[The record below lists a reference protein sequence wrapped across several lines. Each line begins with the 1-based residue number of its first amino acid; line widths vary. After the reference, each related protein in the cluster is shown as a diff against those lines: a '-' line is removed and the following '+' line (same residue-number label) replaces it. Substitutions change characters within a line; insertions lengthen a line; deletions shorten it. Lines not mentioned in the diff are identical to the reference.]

1 METQSDNYKN
11 NEELSANN
19 IIKTTAKRKIELGFF
34 ERISD
39 WISKASKCNFT
50 SIKRHFNVTEDLI
63 LKRVLY
69 SFIPF
74 NPYFYELI
82 KNKPDLYGPLWIYT
96 SLVFII
102 AATGEIS
109 SYLNGNESSGYFEEF
124 VPHSAL
130 MIYGIGIGLPLLIF
144 FLMRVFGSD
153 PSYVTIQCIYGY
165 SFFAYIPASLIC
177 MIPNKTIH
185 VFVFG
190 VAVFI
195 STSLLM
201 VNCWKDFSIY
211 IKSRTYFLVGLI
223 VICQLIIYLVMVLYF
238 FGLEDKLTDLKK
250 SIGGGLNNNVS
261 NNTSSNS
268 SNTTFKNGSY

>member
-1 METQSDNYKN
+1 METQPDNNSN
-11 NEELSANN
+11 NEEISAKN
-19 IIKTTAKRKIELGFF
+19 IIKTTAKRKVELGFF

-39 WISKASKCNFT
+39 WISKASKCNFS
-50 SIKRHFNVTEDLI
+50 SIKRHFNVTEDII

-109 SYLNGNESSGYFEEF
+109 SYLNGTDSSGYFEEF

-177 MIPNKTIH
+177 MIPNSTIH

-250 SIGGGLNNNVS
+250 SIGSGSNHNVS
-261 NNTSSNS
+261 SNTSSNS
-268 SNTTFKNGSY
+268 NTTIKNGSY